1 MDDLDIIY
9 EDDIKFD
16 DDKLNEA
23 ENKSV
28 YSATYSVVDKYN
40 KMKNDL
46 ANTKNELKLSKLHYE
61 SLENDYKLLL
71 KKYENEQQNN
81 KNSNDEIKNIKKELL
96 DKNKN
101 ILMLKSLL
109 DLIIKKY
116 GMESI
121 SKVTRLN
128 EEQINKYL
136 K

>member
-46 ANTKNELKLSKLHYE
+46 ENTKNELKLSKLHYE

>member
-28 YSATYSVVDKYN
+28 YSAAYSVVDKYN

-46 ANTKNELKLSKLHYE
+46 ENTKNELKLSKLHYE

>member
-28 YSATYSVVDKYN
+28 YSAAYSVVDKYN